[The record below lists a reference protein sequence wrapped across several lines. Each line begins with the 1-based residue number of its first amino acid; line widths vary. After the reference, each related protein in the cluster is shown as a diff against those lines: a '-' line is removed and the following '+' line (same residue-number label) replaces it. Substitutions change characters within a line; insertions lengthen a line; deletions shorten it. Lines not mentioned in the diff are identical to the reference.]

1 MAVTATDFY
10 PYAKE
15 TGTQIPGSKKE
26 EAELVPVINRWKKN
40 RLSIPRTES
49 KEQYIERNEPNAG
62 TLAGLAG
69 IGALALAGFK
79 RKELGQLAR
88 NLGDKID
95 TTSTNIGSIKKDLNT
110 TPQTETWE
118 DKKQKLFNRL
128 KKEDKSPETNEPY
141 VNESRR
147 DERSESYRLKEG
159 RKQADSNLASFT
171 PEEIQETVLK
181 ESQGEIPPGMQTPEQ
196 KAVVNKQDF
205 VNQALLKVEKDAKA
219 QAAAG
224 EYTKAE
230 LNALRGI
237 DQERK
242 NLVNPRS
249 YIESTGAVQKTEPK
263 KSIYITET
271 VEKDIGPEHFM
282 PGTNMSWDDVHFNAG
297 IGKYAPTKTGGMKR
311 APDGTL
317 YDPTTGMTQDDIA
330 FNAGWAS
337 KYEQPTLVEKKQNA
351 TPLIAEQAEEAID
364 TGFDQVVQ
372 RIDTAEQRDIDSV
385 SLGKQNIESGSI
397 NPEVSKVASSPINQN
412 TVNAATNA
420 QEFLNNERL
429 EIASQLGEQNLPITS
444 GRVEKELS
452 NRLGPNA
459 YKYGPDYT
467 KVKQDLQ
474 IGATYDPAILTNPN
488 LESVKVS
495 GGYEVPVTDL
505 KQPTVMRETALRRDE
520 RKAKEKDWLG
530 NVRLDAVS
538 NMRGLEQEAKNIK
551 AAQLMASTKGD
562 QRTVNQLELKLNQLR
577 GSYQKQQR
585 RIKGATKSSNE
596 RISKIKLPLRLKP
609 GIEEGQRVFAEL
621 DATGQPIPGTQEIRS
636 ERIMIDTP
644 TKGGGGRK
652 VADYSGG
659 GITSEAVREIQTGGL
674 ISTPQRTRQTTGR
687 YRDYDIE
694 SGGAPQGF
702 YKDDSLLSGS
712 KKDMYG
718 TRAIDIDPKT
728 GKDLLRDNPEKRPT
742 AVAPSN
748 KPLDLKR
755 EATPESKRA
764 MEASEEIRK
773 IYSSGRPDAQELV
786 KAYRANLQKRM
797 GI

>member
-1 MAVTATDFY
+1 MAVTAADFY
-10 PYAKE
+10 TYAKE

-95 TTSTNIGSIKKDLNT
+95 TTSTNVGSIKKDLNT
-110 TPQTETWE
+110 TPQPETWE

-128 KKEDKSPETNEPY
+128 KKENKSPETNEPY

-249 YIESTGAVQKTEPK
+249 YIESTGAV
-263 KSIYITET
+263 
-271 VEKDIGPEHFM
+271 
-282 PGTNMSWDDVHFNAG
+282 
-297 IGKYAPTKTGGMKR
+297 APTKTGGMKR

-317 YDPTTGMTQDDIA
+317 YDPTTGMTWDDVA
-330 FNAGWAS
+330 FNAGWEG
-337 KYEQPTLVEKKQNA
+337 EQPTLVEAKQNA

-364 TGFDQVVQ
+364 TGFDQVIQ

-397 NPEVSKVASSPINQN
+397 NPEVSKVASSPVNQN

-755 EATPESKRA
+755 EATSESKRA